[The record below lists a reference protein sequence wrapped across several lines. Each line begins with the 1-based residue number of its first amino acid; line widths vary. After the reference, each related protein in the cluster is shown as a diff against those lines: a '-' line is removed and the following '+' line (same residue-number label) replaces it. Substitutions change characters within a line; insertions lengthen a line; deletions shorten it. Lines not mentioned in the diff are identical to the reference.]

1 MTTTTNWSDILQ
13 QLINRRSLSRE
24 QAVTLMQGWLDGAI
38 APELSGG
45 ILTALQCKGVDAIEL
60 AAMANVLQQLS
71 LGHAD
76 NSTHNNSF
84 DHLGNLLDT
93 CGTGG
98 DGADTFNISTS
109 VAFVAAAA
117 GVPVAKHGNRAMSS
131 RSGSAD
137 VLEALGVNLGAAPE
151 KIYAA
156 IAAVGI
162 TFLFAPN
169 WHPAMKAVGSIRRSL
184 GVRTVF
190 NLIGPLVNPMQPAVQ
205 VMGVYHK
212 ALIEPV
218 AEALRLLGRKQAVV
232 LHSREGMDEAGLGNL
247 TDMAFLQGDRITVEA
262 IDPQALGLA
271 AAPLTALKG
280 GSVEENA
287 EILRSLLQGKGS
299 AAQANCVA
307 LNSGIALRIAGKTA
321 TWEEGVK
328 LASEV
333 ISSGAAWQ
341 KLEQLVKFLNF
352 KD

>member
-1 MTTTTNWSDILQ
+1 MNWSDMLQ
-13 QLINRRSLSRE
+13 QLINRRSLSLE
-24 QAVTLMQGWLDGAI
+24 QSVTLMQGWLDGAI
-38 APELSGG
+38 APELSGA
-45 ILTALQCKGVDAIEL
+45 ILAALQCKGVDAIEL
-60 AAMANVLQQLS
+60 AAMANVLQQIS
-71 LGHAD
+71 LAHTLGDPD
-76 NSTHNNSF
+76 NSTHSQSLS
-84 DHLGNLLDT
+84 HLGNLLDT

-151 KIYAA
+151 KIYEA
-156 IAAVGI
+156 IAVVGI

-212 ALIEPV
+212 DLIEPV
-218 AEALRLLGRKQAVV
+218 AEALRLLGRTQAVV
-232 LHSREGMDEAGLGNL
+232 LHSREGMDEAGLGDF
-247 TDMAFLQGDRITVEA
+247 TDMAFLQGDRIAIEA

-280 GSVEENA
+280 GSVAENA
-287 EILRSLLQGKGS
+287 EILRSVLQGKGS

-307 LNSGIALRIAGKTA
+307 LNSGVALRVAGKVT
-321 TWEEGVK
+321 TWAEGVK
-328 LASEV
+328 LASEI

-341 KLEQLVKFLNF
+341 KLEQLVQFLQA
-352 KD
+352 

>member
-1 MTTTTNWSDILQ
+1 MTNWSEILQ
-13 QLINRRSLSRE
+13 QLIDRRSLSRE

-45 ILTALQCKGVDAIEL
+45 ILTALQCKGIEAIEL
-60 AAMANVLQQLS
+60 AAMASVLQQLS
-71 LGHAD
+71 ICHTANSSNDLG
-76 NSTHNNSF
+76 N
-84 DHLGNLLDT
+84 LGNLLDT

-151 KIYAA
+151 KIYDA
-156 IAAVGI
+156 IATVGI

-169 WHPAMKAVGSIRRSL
+169 WHPAMKAVGPIRRSL
-184 GVRTVF
+184 AVRTVF

-205 VMGVYHK
+205 VMGVYRK
-212 ALIEPV
+212 ALIETV

-232 LHSREGMDEAGLGNL
+232 LHSREGMDEAGLGDL
-247 TDMAFLQGDRITVEA
+247 TDMTFLQGDRITIEA
-262 IDPQALGLA
+262 IDPQALGLPSA
-271 AAPLTALKG
+271 SLTALKG

-287 EILRSLLQGKGS
+287 EILRSVLQGKGS

-307 LNSGIALRIAGKTA
+307 LNSGIALRVAGKVA
-321 TWEEGVK
+321 TWGEGVK

-341 KLEQLVKFLNF
+341 KLEQLVKFLNL

>member
-1 MTTTTNWSDILQ
+1 MTNWSDILQ
-13 QLINRRSLSRE
+13 QLIDRRSLSRE

-45 ILTALQCKGVDAIEL
+45 ILTALQCKGIEAIEL
-60 AAMANVLQQLS
+60 AAMASVLQQLS
-71 LGHAD
+71 IGHAA
-76 NSTHNNSF
+76 NSSHDLGN
-84 DHLGNLLDT
+84 LGNLLDT

-137 VLEALGVNLGAAPE
+137 VLEALGVNLGATPE

-156 IAAVGI
+156 IAEVGI

-169 WHPAMKAVGSIRRSL
+169 WHPAMKAVGPIRRSL

-212 ALIEPV
+212 DLIETV

-232 LHSREGMDEAGLGNL
+232 LHSREGMDEAGLGDL
-247 TDMAFLQGDRITVEA
+247 TDMAFLQDDRITIEA
-262 IDPQALGLA
+262 IDPQALGLLS
-271 AAPLTALKG
+271 APLTALKG

-287 EILRSLLQGKGS
+287 EILRSVLQSKGS
-299 AAQANCVA
+299 VAQANCVA
-307 LNSGIALRIAGKTA
+307 LNSGIALRVAGKAA

-341 KLEQLVKFLNF
+341 KLEQLVLFLN
-352 KD
+352 D

>member
-1 MTTTTNWSDILQ
+1 MRTVTNWSDMLQ
-13 QLINRRSLSRE
+13 QLIDRRSLSRE

-45 ILTALQCKGVDAIEL
+45 ILAALQCKGVDAIEL
-60 AAMANVLQQLS
+60 AAMASVLQQLS
-71 LGHAD
+71 VGHAA
-76 NSTHNNSF
+76 NSGNDLSN
-84 DHLGNLLDT
+84 LGNLLDT

-151 KIYAA
+151 KIYEA
-156 IAAVGI
+156 IASVGI

-169 WHPAMKAVGSIRRSL
+169 WHPAMKAVGPIRRSL

-212 ALIEPV
+212 DLIETV
-218 AEALRLLGRKQAVV
+218 AEALRLLGRSQAVV
-232 LHSREGMDEAGLGNL
+232 LHSREGMDEAGLGDL
-247 TDMAFLQGDRITVEA
+247 TDMAFLQGDRITTEA
-262 IDPQALGLA
+262 IDPQAIGLPS
-271 AAPLTALKG
+271 APLTALKG
-280 GSVEENA
+280 GSVAENA
-287 EILRSLLQGKGS
+287 EILRSVLQGKGS

-307 LNSGIALRIAGKTA
+307 LNSGIALRVAGKAT

-341 KLEQLVKFLNF
+341 KLEQLVQFLQS
-352 KD
+352 

>member
-1 MTTTTNWSDILQ
+1 MTNWSDILQ
-13 QLINRRSLSRE
+13 QLINRRSLSSE

-38 APELSGG
+38 APELSGA
-45 ILTALQCKGVDAIEL
+45 ILAALQCKGVQAIEL
-60 AAMANVLQQLS
+60 AAMASVLQQLS
-71 LGHAD
+71 VGHTANSSHGNDLG
-76 NSTHNNSF
+76 T
-84 DHLGNLLDT
+84 LGNLLDT

-109 VAFVAAAA
+109 VAFVAAAS

-151 KIYAA
+151 KIYEA
-156 IAAVGI
+156 IAEVGM
-162 TFLFAPN
+162 TFIFAPN
-169 WHPAMKAVGSIRRSL
+169 WHPAMKAVGPIRRSL

-190 NLIGPLVNPMQPAVQ
+190 NLIGPLVNPLQPAVQ

-212 ALIEPV
+212 DLIETV
-218 AEALRLLGRKQAVV
+218 AEALRLLGRSQAVV
-232 LHSREGMDEAGLGNL
+232 LHSREGMDEAGLGDL
-247 TDMAFLQGDRITVEA
+247 TDMAFLQGDRITIEA

-271 AAPLTALKG
+271 TAPLTALKG

-287 EILRSLLQGKGS
+287 EILRSVLQGKGS

-307 LNSGIALRIAGKTA
+307 LNSGIALRVAGKAT

-341 KLEQLVKFLNF
+341 KLEELVQFLQS
-352 KD
+352 